1 MGEDNMVVKNS
12 ENHPGENS
20 LQPLQ
25 EVCFYNKQDSNSMCT
40 VILDSSDVT
49 YIPILPVEAGE
60 EIVYYEGIQEE
71 VKVEVDVSTDG
82 YHDTY
87 SEVYS
92 QQESRSARQ
101 KPRQR
106 VSRHGPHKCRVCSKT
121 FSQVNS
127 S

>member
-1 MGEDNMVVKNS
+1 MGEDSIVAKS
-12 ENHPGENS
+12 ESHPGENS

-25 EVCFYNKQDSNSMCT
+25 EVHFYKQESNSVCT

-49 YIPILPVEAGE
+49 FIPILPVEAGE

-71 VKVEVDVSTDG
+71 VKVEVDVTTDG

-92 QQESRSARQ
+92 QPDPRSVRL

-106 VSRHGPHKCRVCSKT
+106 VSRHGPHRCRVCSKT
-121 FSQVNS
+121 FSQVNPS
-127 S
+127 